1 MQQVNSRNI
10 LIKIKLQLSLYI
22 TIVYLALQKNEW
34 HLKSDYLE
42 TLVLHRE
49 NEELILDGIMQHE
62 Q

>member
-1 MQQVNSRNI
+1 MNGW
-10 LIKIKLQLSLYI
+10 Y
-22 TIVYLALQKNEW
+22 
-34 HLKSDYLE
+34 LKSDYLE

>member
-1 MQQVNSRNI
+1 MNG
-10 LIKIKLQLSLYI
+10 
-22 TIVYLALQKNEW
+22 W

-49 NEELILDGIMQHE
+49 NEELILDWIMQHE